1 MLLQFQ
7 SVHAES
13 RKRRAFLRRGKTVAN
28 ICKSFV
34 ATGLKSDQ
42 NSQLAMPHSS
52 NSKHAHQV

>member
-1 MLLQFQ
+1 M
-7 SVHAES
+7 
-13 RKRRAFLRRGKTVAN
+13 RRGKTVAN

-52 NSKHAHQV
+52 NSKHAHQVELVVRSP